1 MYKANYETNKEP
13 RKWKSR
19 SWEEGIGLGNVPD
32 IGIMRRGLKNNYEN
46 VLKDLVE
53 KFGHSQTY
61 GECQQ
66 RDGNDTNGS
75 HGSARNEKHTISAE
89 FI

>member
-1 MYKANYETNKEP
+1 MYKANYETNEEP
-13 RKWKSR
+13 RRWKSG

-53 KFGHSQTY
+53 KLEKWKSLDIRKHM
-61 GECQQ
+61 
-66 RDGNDTNGS
+66 GNVSREMEMIKTDHMEVLEMKN
-75 HGSARNEKHTISAE
+75 IS
-89 FI
+89 

>member
-1 MYKANYETNKEP
+1 
-13 RKWKSR
+13 
-19 SWEEGIGLGNVPD
+19 
-32 IGIMRRGLKNNYEN
+32 MRRGLKNNYEN

-61 GECQQ
+61 GECHQ
-66 RDGNDTNGS
+66 RDGNDKNGS